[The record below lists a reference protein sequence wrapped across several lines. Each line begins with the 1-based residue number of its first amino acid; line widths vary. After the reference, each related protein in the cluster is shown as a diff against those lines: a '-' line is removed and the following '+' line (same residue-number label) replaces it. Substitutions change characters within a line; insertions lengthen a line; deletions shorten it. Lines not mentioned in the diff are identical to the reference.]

1 MRIVDLLS
9 REKIA
14 LGATAQDKNGAID
27 LLVGLQAGSGC
38 ITDKEAYKKAILARE
53 AQTSTA
59 IEAGIAVPHAKS
71 DCVLKPSP
79 VSYTHLD
86 VYKRQL
92 QHHRPVQYQGGQ
104 PGALRPP
111 EGQFF
116 R

>member
-9 REKIA
+9 RDKIA

-53 AQTSTA
+53 DQGSTA

-71 DCVLKPSP
+71 ECVLKPSLAACILKEG
-79 VSYTHLD
+79 VDY
-86 VYKRQL
+86 
-92 QHHRPVQYQGGQ
+92 
-104 PGALRPP
+104 GAMDGMPSDL
-111 EGQFF
+111 FF
-116 R
+116 MIAAPMDLSLIHI